1 VFLALPALIVGL
13 NRLSVGDREN
23 DRAPHEALL
32 PSRLIPGTAMEKYKA
47 ARRRGIV
54 VALGWAGA
62 TIFLSTLMVASMVAS
77 GQVAFAFTLYLNGV
91 LCGLW
96 TLSLPLLARCVQRFP
111 FRHGDML
118 RHGAAL
124 LLIIAALANLV
135 WIAWAAIIYWTWF
148 PFRVW
153 NITFIS
159 ALTSERGMWQMR
171 ANLLVGIVLV
181 MALQVMR
188 VRQDFQAEQMR
199 GAELER
205 QLAESQLAAL
215 RMQIH
220 PHFLFNTLHTIAGLI
235 GDQPA
240 TARRMVVALG
250 DFLRLTLKDGRTS
263 VRSLAQE
270 LEFADLYMG
279 IEKLRLGD
287 RLILDYE
294 IEPAAA
300 TAEVPH
306 MLLQPLFENAIRH
319 GAARLTRP
327 CRIAFHAQLENGRLT
342 LSLENDGLVCPA
354 PPDAPSQGVGL
365 TNTMARLS
373 LHYGD
378 DFVFEYTN
386 RPQGGARIDLSLPW
400 RKASRR

>member
-1 VFLALPALIVGL
+1 
-13 NRLSVGDREN
+13 
-23 DRAPHEALL
+23 
-32 PSRLIPGTAMEKYKA
+32 
-47 ARRRGIV
+47 
-54 VALGWAGA
+54 
-62 TIFLSTLMVASMVAS
+62 
-77 GQVAFAFTLYLNGV
+77 
-91 LCGLW
+91 
-96 TLSLPLLARCVQRFP
+96 
-111 FRHGDML
+111 
-118 RHGAAL
+118 
-124 LLIIAALANLV
+124 
-135 WIAWAAIIYWTWF
+135 
-148 PFRVW
+148 
-153 NITFIS
+153 
-159 ALTSERGMWQMR
+159 
-171 ANLLVGIVLV
+171 
-181 MALQVMR
+181 
-188 VRQDFQAEQMR
+188 
-199 GAELER
+199 
-205 QLAESQLAAL
+205 
-215 RMQIH
+215 
-220 PHFLFNTLHTIAGLI
+220 
-235 GDQPA
+235 A
-240 TARRMVVALG
+240 TARGMVVALG

-263 VRSLAQE
+263 MRSLAQE

-327 CRIAFHAQLENGRLT
+327 CWIAFHARLEKGRLT

-354 PPDAPSQGVGL
+354 PPDAPSQGVVL

-400 RKASRR
+400 RKASRRGGAFIARSQDITRVISVEDEYQSRRYLRELLAGEETIAIVREAGSGAEGVDLIRRMSPDLVFIDIQMPDFNGFDLIAQIGVRQMPVFIFVTAYPDYAVRAFEVEAVDYICKPFDRDRLSASVERALR